1 MKSNF
6 KDFIVQ
12 DDTSLYSLLETL
24 RNEDI
29 DHDEATVF
37 YNMICDESGRIR
49 TKLSDALASDS
60 VDIKMLTN
68 INKYYDTV
76 INILIK
82 KIQDEQV

>member
-12 DDTSLYSLLETL
+12 DDTSLYRLLETL

-37 YNMICDESGRIR
+37 YNMICDESGRKR

-60 VDIKMLTN
+60 VDVKMLTN

>member
-12 DDTSLYSLLETL
+12 DDTSLYRLLETL

-60 VDIKMLTN
+60 VDVKMLTN